1 MKKLTYIF
9 LTVVILSG
17 CTTSGAFLSLNQT
30 QVNLEQANYQIVAT
44 GVSGQAESGY
54 ILGISYST
62 GLTAMTLAVARVTG
76 SGMLYKEALDDLW
89 ITFEKNHGTL
99 DGKRLALTNVRYDAD
114 ILNLILYSKVKIGV
128 RADIIE
134 FTD

>member
-1 MKKLTYIF
+1 MKNLTCIF
-9 LTVVILSG
+9 LTAVILSG

-44 GVSGQAESGY
+44 GISGQAESGY
-54 ILGISYST
+54 ILGLSYSS
-62 GLTAMTLAVARVTG
+62 GLTATTLAVARVTG

-89 ITFEKNHGTL
+89 VNFEKNHGTL
-99 DGKRLALTNVRYDAD
+99 DGKKLALTNVRYDAD
-114 ILNLILYSKVKIGV
+114 ILNLIFYSKVKIGV